1 MKFASLPISQLIQ
14 TPFACDCGRTH
25 LADIRQVCIGK
36 GVTSRIEEFLAA
48 QPTKGRMLEQAMD
61 ELLIV
66 CDPNTRKVFGDTLA
80 QRLTQE
86 GWKVRM
92 HCFAQSQPHATMAL
106 AQELMEDITPATGLL
121 LAVGSG
127 TVNDLSRYAS
137 YQKALPYYIIATA
150 PSMDGFASTVSPLVV
165 DDLKQTFEAHC
176 ADCIIGDT
184 DLLATC
190 PDRMLAAGLGDVLGK
205 VWSVHDWEMS
215 HQLLGEYYCPEI
227 AALMN
232 QAVDR
237 CKQAVP
243 GLQKR
248 DSKALEQLMEALVL
262 AGIAMAFAG
271 NSRPASSGE
280 HHIAHCLEMQS
291 IFGGEYGE
299 LHGIN
304 VGLGTLVMGSLY
316 RNFLACTPDKDKA
329 MAHAKAFDWKD
340 YQTRMEALYQKGA
353 PAVLELEQKEQRHA
367 PEATIQRIEA
377 YFAHEEEINQ
387 GIAQALEQLSGSAQ
401 LMQSLD
407 GYTDFAPYPH
417 SKEMWKAILR
427 DAKEIRSRYTG
438 LQLMDDLGLLEEL
451 VEKTVEEFWRG

>member
-1 MKFASLPISQLIQ
+1 MEFASLPISRLIQ
-14 TPFACDCGRTH
+14 TPFECDCGHTH
-25 LADIRQVCIGK
+25 LADIRRICIGQ
-36 GVTSRIEEFLAA
+36 GVTRRLEEFLAA
-48 QPTKGRMLEQAMD
+48 QPTKGRMLEKAMD

-66 CDPNTRKVFGDTLA
+66 CDPNTRKVFGDALA
-80 QRLTQE
+80 QRLIGE

-92 HCFAQSQPHATMAL
+92 HCFAQSQPHATMTL
-106 AQELMEDITPATGLL
+106 AQELMKDIAPSTGLL

-137 YQKALPYYIIATA
+137 YQKSLPYYIIATA

-165 DDLKQTFEAHC
+165 EDLKQTFGAHC

-205 VWSVHDWEMS
+205 VWSIHDWKMS
-215 HQLLGEYYCPEI
+215 HQLSGEYYCQSI

-237 CKQAVP
+237 CRQAVP

-291 IFGGEYGE
+291 IFAGEYGE

-316 RNFLACTPDKDKA
+316 RNFLACTPEKDKA
-329 MAHAKAFDWKD
+329 IAHAKAFDWKD
-340 YQTRMEALYQKGA
+340 YQVRMEALYQKGA
-353 PAVLELEQKEQRHA
+353 KAVLELEQKEQRHA
-367 PEATIQRIEA
+367 PDAVIRRIEA
-377 YFAHEEEINQ
+377 YFAHQQEINQ
-387 GIAQALEQLSGSAQ
+387 GIAQALEQLSDSAK
-401 LMQSLD
+401 LMKSLD
-407 GYTDFAPYPH
+407 GYTDFGPYPH

-438 LQLMDDLGLLEEL
+438 LQLMDDLGLLDSL

>member
-14 TPFACDCGRTH
+14 TPFACDCGRIH

-36 GVTSRIEEFLAA
+36 GVTSRIETFLAA
-48 QPTKGRMLEQAMD
+48 QPTKGRMLEKALD

-80 QRLTQE
+80 QRLREE

-92 HCFAQSQPHATMAL
+92 HCFTQSQPHATMAL
-106 AQELMEDITPATGLL
+106 AQELMEDITPDTGLL

-127 TVNDLSRYAS
+127 TMNDLSRYAS
-137 YQKALPYYIIATA
+137 YKKGLPYYIIATA

-176 ADCIIGDT
+176 AGCILGDT

-205 VWSVHDWEMS
+205 VWSIHDWEMS

-232 QAVDR
+232 QAVAR
-237 CKQAVP
+237 CKGAVP

-291 IFGGEYGE
+291 IFAGEYGE

-329 MAHAKAFDWKD
+329 IAHAKAFDWKD
-340 YQTRMEALYQKGA
+340 YQARMEALYQKGA
-353 PAVLELEQKEQRHA
+353 PAVLELEQKEQRHD
-367 PEATIQRIEA
+367 PHATIRRIES
-377 YFAHEEEINQ
+377 YFAHREEINQ
-387 GIAQALEQLSGSAQ
+387 GIAQAVEQLSGCGE
-401 LMQSLD
+401 LMKSLD
-407 GYTDFAPYPH
+407 GYVDFGPYPH
-417 SKEMWKAILR
+417 SKELWKAILR